1 MSSTAHPLLQNSHGN
16 RPQVALDDLFPE
28 GIVALQYAAEA
39 RTLLIGTKTGQLI
52 SLTDD
57 GTPLRRERGFDRLK
71 LLAFSDDGKFGAAA
85 LDDGKLICFNGELKI
100 LWQVD
105 FTGEVLAI
113 GMTPFGSNIAIS
125 TESSRVH
132 IVTTDKREISKFETT
147 RPLQHVQF
155 LQDSPLLIG
164 AAEFGHLCCH
174 RLDGG
179 EEWNERIANNV
190 GHMVATG
197 CGKRILLAAFNHGI
211 QVLNQ
216 NGKQKGSFMI
226 DGIPNLVATSAS
238 RKRIAATTL
247 ENRIYWLN
255 YEGEL
260 IWACDLTSDPVVSMA
275 VGPLGDRI
283 FVATQSGRLL
293 QLVW

>member
-1 MSSTAHPLLQNSHGN
+1 M
-16 RPQVALDDLFPE
+16 DDVFPE
-28 GIVALQYAAEA
+28 GIVALKFAAEA
-39 RTLLIGTKTGQLI
+39 RTLLIGTGTGHLI
-52 SLTDD
+52 LLHED
-57 GTPLRRERGFDRLK
+57 GTQLFRERGFERLRR
-71 LLAFSDDGKFGAAA
+71 LAFSDTGKFGAAA
-85 LDDGKLICFNGELKI
+85 LEGGKVVCFNEELKI
-100 LWQVD
+100 LWQVEI
-105 FTGEVLAI
+105 TGDVVGLAI
-113 GMTPFGSNIAIS
+113 TPFGSHIAVS

-147 RPLQHVQF
+147 RPLEFMQF
-155 LQDSPLLIG
+155 LQERPLLIG

-174 RLDGG
+174 QLDGH

-190 GHMVATG
+190 GSMVVSG

-216 NGKQKGSFMI
+216 NGKQKGAFMV
-226 DGIPNLVATSAS
+226 DGIPNLVAASSA

-260 IWACDLTSDPVVSMA
+260 FWACDMTADPVHCMA
-275 VGPLGDRI
+275 VSPLGDRL
-283 FVATQSGRLL
+283 FLGTQSGRLL